1 MEPIWN
7 QEMRDRALRI
17 ATSANGTM
25 ADSMRLVALCE
36 AVPLL
41 VADVSALESQ
51 LADERAKVGR
61 LIGLLREA
69 REDVQYNCDSE
80 ADTDLL
86 CDIDAALAEVTK

>member
-41 VADVSALESQ
+41 VADVS
-51 LADERAKVGR
+51 RP
-61 LIGLLREA
+61 
-69 REDVQYNCDSE
+69 
-80 ADTDLL
+80 
-86 CDIDAALAEVTK
+86 